1 MNPVAYELEKLGHE
15 YKFDG
20 DNESFELI
28 FNDYCKIYEIDKEK
42 IDDKD
47 KEFAIGY
54 YLGISETINAIEN
67 YKFDYIDGENTLDKI
82 KEEIIDEA
90 QNEVE
95 EMMLCNYIDMLTSIF
110 DGYAVKFENEDK

>member
-1 MNPVAYELEKLGHE
+1 MNPVRYELEKLRHE
-15 YKFDG
+15 YKLDS
-20 DNESFELI
+20 DTESYELI
-28 FNDYCKIYEIDKEK
+28 FNDFCKLYKIDKDK

-67 YKFDYIDGENTLDKI
+67 YEFDYIDGENTLDKI
-82 KEEIIDEA
+82 KKETIDEA
-90 QNEVE
+90 QEEVE

-110 DGYAVKFENEDK
+110 DSYVK